1 MSSLSLRLAERKT
14 ILILTDLFIIN
25 LSTIIAFWIHATRTY
40 ETVNWEIARESLI
53 WFLFLSGLWLIS
65 AYFNGFYKTQQLTEL
80 VKALPA
86 LLGTVSLIFVVY
98 IVIFFYFAP
107 RNILPR
113 GLVLYQGVIS
123 FVLIGLWRAVYS
135 VLAHRPGFGRR
146 VIIVGAGWAGKTI
159 AHAIHENAEY
169 HYQIV
174 GFVDDEPEK
183 QNSIVYLDSDNHSG
197 SENHKNNYELSEN
210 ATLSVLG
217 SSENLVTLVKAQ
229 RVSEVILAVTHDI
242 NSSLFQAI
250 LDAKELGV
258 QITHMPVLYEQ
269 LTGRVPIEHIG
280 DNWYVALPLDS
291 ADSSGF
297 YLVANRLF
305 DITSSLIGLLLLLP
319 FLPFVALLIYIDSP
333 GPIFYSQERVG
344 KGGEIF
350 NLIKLRT
357 MIPEA
362 EKGGAERAR
371 VSDERITR
379 IGRLLRKI
387 RLDEMP
393 QLLNVLKGEMSAV
406 GPRPE
411 RPEHLAEL
419 DEEIPFHRLRNSA
432 KPGMAGWAVV
442 NYGYIESLEDAK
454 IRLQYDLYYVK
465 HQSIWLDITILLRT
479 FLQMILLKG
488 R

>member
-1 MSSLSLRLAERKT
+1 MRSISLRISERKT
-14 ILILTDLFIIN
+14 LLVVIDLVLVN
-25 LSTIIAFWIHATRTY
+25 LSTGVALWIHATRTY
-40 ETVNWEIARESLI
+40 TIVTWEIAQKLLI
-53 WFLFLSGLWLIS
+53 WFVLLSGFWLFS
-65 AYFNGFYKTQQLTEL
+65 AYVNGFYRSRQITKLQ
-80 VKALPA
+80 KMLPS
-86 LLGTVSLIFVVY
+86 LLGTIALIEVAY
-98 IVIFFYFAP
+98 IVLFFYFAP

-113 GLVLYQGVIS
+113 GLVLYQGLGSLI
-123 FVLIGLWRAVYS
+123 LIGLWRLIYS
-135 VLAHRPGFGRR
+135 LIAHRPGFDRK
-146 VIIVGAGWAGKTI
+146 IIVVGAGWAGKTI
-159 AHAIHENAEY
+159 SQAIHEYAQYDY
-169 HYQIV
+169 HIV
-174 GFVDDEPEK
+174 GFVDDGRDKHNPIVVPLVEDDANSEQ
-183 QNSIVYLDSDNHSG
+183 QNI
-197 SENHKNNYELSEN
+197 
-210 ATLSVLG
+210 TIPVLG
-217 SSENLVTLVKAQ
+217 TSFDLVELIKEN
-229 RVSEVILAVTHDI
+229 RISEVILAVTHDI
-242 NSSLFQAI
+242 SSVLFQSM

-258 QITHMPVLYEQ
+258 QITHMPVLYEH
-269 LTGRVPIEHIG
+269 LTGRVPVEHIG

-305 DITSSLIGLLLLLP
+305 DIVSSLFGLLLLLP
-319 FLPFVALLIYIDSP
+319 FLPLVALLIYLDSP
-333 GPIFYSQERVG
+333 GPIFYTQERVG
-344 KGGEIF
+344 KGGELF
-350 NLIKLRT
+350 KLIKLRT

-371 VSDERITR
+371 VGDERITR
-379 IGRLLRKI
+379 MGRFLRKI

-419 DEEIPFHRLRNSA
+419 DEEIPFHRLRNSV

-454 IRLQYDLYYVK
+454 IRLQYDLFYVK

-479 FLQMILLKG
+479 FWQMILFRG